1 MQRNANLST
10 YPAGT
15 VGPSPCTTTYVI
27 FPLHCLVGL
36 FLTGVLAHCSTGA
49 GTWPKPCS
57 ASRPSAP
64 LALSTLSNQPLTGRI
79 QGNTFVWVTQT
90 DRSRHG
96 VAPMKGKRQHVEA
109 RVSTSKVRAKAQRAY
124 IRAHSPRVEPDQY
137 HYFELNAAE
146 RVAFSGCVH
155 RPSFIGGAA
164 SVVDAFGTLRDCKR
178 PDPSLEGSFEAVCF
192 HFRASG
198 YWIAK
203 SFGRLIDAE
212 ERSPDSAFHHHR
224 R

>member
-1 MQRNANLST
+1 
-10 YPAGT
+10 
-15 VGPSPCTTTYVI
+15 
-27 FPLHCLVGL
+27 
-36 FLTGVLAHCSTGA
+36 
-49 GTWPKPCS
+49 
-57 ASRPSAP
+57 
-64 LALSTLSNQPLTGRI
+64 
-79 QGNTFVWVTQT
+79 
-90 DRSRHG
+90 
-96 VAPMKGKRQHVEA
+96 MKGKRQHVEA
-109 RVSTSKVRAKAQRAY
+109 RVSTRKVRAKAQRAY

-155 RPSFIGGAA
+155 RPSFIGDAA

-212 ERSPDSAFHHHR
+212 ERSAPSITTAAETTIAISGPLPPSREFR
-224 R
+224 GYEEAVPGTGKEIIAMARANQ